1 MSRIINSINTAS
13 EALLKGNPVA
23 IPTETVYGLAALAT
37 NEEAIAK
44 IFTLK
49 KRPRNHPL
57 IMHVAPEWDIAQ
69 WACNIPEYAYSLIQ
83 NFWPGPLTL
92 VLPYRQGSV
101 SPLVNANQTSIAL
114 RCPSHPL
121 TLELLRKV
129 KVPLVAP
136 SANPF
141 GKISPTTA
149 QHVLKS
155 FPDADLYILDGGRCP
170 IGIESTIVSALDPGG
185 WQILRAGRI
194 HADELKKISK
204 QSIQQ
209 RSENIRVSGNL
220 KTHYQPEK
228 PLWYFES
235 IQALTDFLHDTP
247 KRVFVLHS
255 NCPENHPLQD
265 FAILPEEPEAAAR
278 ELYYQLRL
286 ADESAAE
293 CIALVL
299 PDSTSANQGIRE
311 RIIKAGKPGDL

>member
-1 MSRIINSINTAS
+1 
-13 EALLKGNPVA
+13 
-23 IPTETVYGLAALAT
+23 
-37 NEEAIAK
+37 
-44 IFTLK
+44 
-49 KRPRNHPL
+49 
-57 IMHVAPEWDIAQ
+57 MHVAPEWDITQ
-69 WACNIPEYAYSLIQ
+69 WVCDLPEYACSLIET
-83 NFWPGPLTL
+83 FWPGPLTL

-101 SPLVNANQTSIAL
+101 SPLVNAGQTSIAL

-121 TLELLRKV
+121 TLQLLRKV

-155 FPDADLYILDGGRCP
+155 FPDADLYILDGGRCQV
-170 IGIESTIVSALDPGG
+170 GIESTIVSALDPSG

-194 HADELKKISK
+194 HADELKEISK
-204 QSIQQ
+204 QSTQQ
-209 RSENIRVSGNL
+209 RLENLRVSGNL

-228 PLWYFES
+228 PLFYFES
-235 IQALTDFLHDTP
+235 IQALTAFLHGTS
-247 KRVFVLHS
+247 KQVFVLHS
-255 NCPENHPLQD
+255 SCPEKHPLQY
-265 FAILPEEPEAAAR
+265 FAKLPAESEAAAR

-311 RIIKAGKPGDL
+311 RIIKAGQAYS